1 MKNND
6 KSFLKDTEIEEGFFL
21 LKFQNNNKEKQT
33 FIKEVSNN
41 YIQLYFCIQG
51 KGNLIFNNGR
61 YTIDILEEKS
71 LVLFNPQQNL
81 PINVEVAP
89 NSKII
94 TILISIKKFHSF
106 FSEFSK
112 YITFLNEENLDKKYY
127 SAKDLSPRELI
138 VLNQIFDYK
147 LHANLE
153 RLYTKGKIYELLS
166 LYFNLAEGDNEACP
180 FLEDEENVV
189 KIKKAKEI
197 IISRMAE
204 PPSLNELAN
213 EIGLSLK
220 KLKDGFK
227 HIYGETVF
235 NFLLDYKLDYSRK
248 LLLTKKHNVA
258 EISSLI
264 GYSTSS
270 HYIAAF
276 KKKFGTTPKKYLG
289 KL

>member
-21 LKFQNNNKEKQT
+21 LKFQNNGKEKQI
-33 FIKEVSNN
+33 FIKEVSSN
-41 YIQLYFCIQG
+41 YIQLFFCIQG
-51 KGNLIFNNGR
+51 DGKLVFNNGR
-61 YTIDILEEKS
+61 YTIDILNNKS

-81 PINVEVAP
+81 PINIEIAP

-112 YITFLNEENLDKKYY
+112 YITFLNEENHDKKYY
-127 SAKDLSPRELI
+127 SAKDLFPSEVV
-138 VLNQIFDYK
+138 VLNQIFKYS
-147 LHANLE
+147 LHASLE
-153 RLYTKGKIYELLS
+153 KLYTKGKIYELLS
-166 LYFNLAEGDNEACP
+166 LYFNLTEGDTEQCP
-180 FLEDEENVV
+180 FLEDEDNVT
-189 KIKKAKEI
+189 KIKKAKDI
-197 IISRMAE
+197 IITRMAE

-235 NFLLDYKLDYSRK
+235 NFLLDYKLDYSVK
-248 LLLTKKHNVA
+248 LLQTKKHNVA

-276 KKKFGTTPKKYLG
+276 KNKFGTTPKKYLG
-289 KL
+289 KI